1 LACADKSE
9 GNRDFRE
16 GIGHSAQRE
25 KMIKVSRRKFIHT
38 VSVSAV
44 GTAAVAIAAPAIAQ
58 SMPEIKW
65 RLAASWPKSLD
76 TLFGGCE
83 YFSKRVAEIT
93 DNRFQIQPFAA
104 GEIVPGLQ
112 VLDAVQS
119 GTVEIGNT
127 GLYYYWGKDPAMT
140 FGTALPFGLN
150 SRQMNSWLRFGGGNE
165 LLNDLLKNYNCIGF
179 PAANTG
185 AQMGGWF
192 RKELKSLDDM
202 KGLKFR
208 IGGFAGTIVSKLGV
222 VPQQLAAGDI
232 YPALEKGT
240 LDACEWVG
248 PYDDEKLGFYKV
260 AKYYY
265 YPGWWEGCAQ
275 VHNIMNLAK
284 WNELPKHY
292 QSAIATASG
301 DAWNWVLG
309 KYDQGNPAA
318 LKRLIASGA
327 QLRPFPQDIM
337 EASYK
342 AANEVYAGLS
352 QNNPHFKKLYDSVLA
367 FRGDSYQWMQVA
379 ELGFDSFMMRVRGRG
394 RYE

>member
-1 LACADKSE
+1 MAK
-9 GNRDFRE
+9 
-16 GIGHSAQRE
+16 I
-25 KMIKVSRRKFIHT
+25 SRRKFIHT
-38 VSVSAV
+38 ASVGAV
-44 GTAAVAIAAPAIAQ
+44 GAGAAAIVSPALAQ
-58 SMPEIKW
+58 AMPEIKW

-83 YFSKRVAEIT
+83 YFGRRVAEIT
-93 DNRFQIQPFAA
+93 DNRFQVQSFAA

-112 VLDAVQS
+112 VLDAVQN
-119 GTVEIGNT
+119 GTVEMGNT
-127 GLYYYWGKDPAMT
+127 ALYYYWGKDPAMT

-150 SRQMNSWLRFGGGNE
+150 SRQMNSWLRFGGGGE
-165 LLNDLLKNYNCIGF
+165 LLNDLLKNYHCIGF
-179 PAANTG
+179 AAGNTG

-192 RKELKSLDDM
+192 RKELKSVEDL

-208 IGGFAGTIVSKLGV
+208 IGGFAGTIIAKLGV

-265 YPGWWEGCAQ
+265 YPGWWEGCGQ
-275 VHNIMNLAK
+275 GHNIVNLAK

-292 QSAIATASG
+292 QAAIVTASG
-301 DAWNWVLG
+301 DAWGWVLG

-318 LKRLIASGA
+318 LKRLVAGGA
-327 QLRPFPQDIM
+327 LLRAFPQDIM

-342 AANEVYAGLS
+342 AASEVYAGLS
-352 QNNPHFKKLYDSVLA
+352 QTNPHFKKLYESLTA
-367 FRGDSYQWMQVA
+367 FRSDSYQWMQVA
-379 ELGFDSFMMRVRGRG
+379 ELGFDSFMMRMRSRT
-394 RYE
+394 